1 MFLKF
6 PFTYGD
12 NRFGRKYY
20 SFKQTGHVNLIKN
33 MREEGNY
40 LDIWRKNL
48 CKILNTRGKIFERAC
63 LVQDKQTDINIKQSK

>member
-6 PFTYGD
+6 LFIYGD

-20 SFKQTGHVNLIKN
+20 SFKQIGYVNFIKN

-48 CKILNTRGKIFERAC
+48 CKILNIRGKIFERVC
-63 LVQDKQTDINIKQSK
+63 LVQDK